1 MASRDE
7 RLPVPFD
14 LDGAAWERLCLRM
27 LRGHYQADLI
37 EVPAKVGG
45 DRGLDAFTRSGIA
58 YQCYAPQEP
67 LSPEQRYLKLRDK
80 MTGDVGKFIDNASDI
95 STLLGPVEIRTWVLL
110 TPQADD
116 RRLVAHAMSTLTPR
130 LREVALPY
138 CTDDITVVVHTHQ
151 DYASAYVSLV
161 EQRMAELV
169 LPQPGPPNFSAVESE
184 DVAAMRAKLEKVE
197 GLDVAAFLQVL
208 LGYFLTGR
216 DHRAH
221 IADHFTEL
229 DADLSERLLAL
240 ERRLEVEY
248 RLIGEAPH
256 RVLAQV
262 IAEAEERVHETLPSL
277 RETQRQAL
285 AYAQVA
291 EWLMRCPLDFVLTA
305 PA

>member
-1 MASRDE
+1 MGE
-7 RLPVPFD
+7 RLPVPFN
-14 LDGAAWERLCLRM
+14 LDGTGWERLCLRM

-45 DRGLDAFTRSGIA
+45 DKGLDAFTRSGIA
-58 YQCYAPQEP
+58 YQCYAPEEP
-67 LSPEQRYLKLRDK
+67 LSAEQRYLKLRDK
-80 MTGDVGKFIDNASDI
+80 MTGDIGKFIDNLSEI
-95 STLLGPVEIRTWVLL
+95 STLLGPVKISTWVLL

-130 LREVALPY
+130 LREAALPY
-138 CTDDITVVVHTHQ
+138 CTDDITAVVHTHQ
-151 DYASAYVSLV
+151 DYAGAYVSLV

-169 LPQPGPPNFSAVESE
+169 LPQPGPPDFNAVESD
-184 DVAAMRAKLEKVE
+184 DVATMRAKLEKVE
-197 GLDVAAFLQVL
+197 GLEVAAFLQLL
-208 LGYFLTGR
+208 LGYFLAGR

-229 DADLSERLLAL
+229 DADLNERLLAL

-248 RLIGEAPH
+248 RLTGEAPQ

-262 IAEAEERVHETLPSL
+262 IAEAEERVKETLPSL

-285 AYAQVA
+285 VYAQVA
-291 EWLMRCPLDFVLTA
+291 EWLMRCPLDFVVTA
-305 PA
+305 GA

>member
-1 MASRDE
+1 M
-7 RLPVPFD
+7 PFD
-14 LDGAAWERLCLRM
+14 LDGASWERLCLRM

-45 DRGLDAFTRSGIA
+45 DKGLDAFTRSGIV

-67 LSPEQRYLKLRDK
+67 LSAEQRYLKLRDK
-80 MTGDVGKFIDNASDI
+80 MTADVGKFIENASDI

-151 DYASAYVSLV
+151 DYANAYVSLV

-169 LPQPGPPNFSAVESE
+169 LPQPGPPDFSAVESE

-248 RLIGEAPH
+248 RLIGEAPQ

-262 IAEAEERVHETLPSL
+262 IAEAEERVQDTLPGL

-291 EWLMRCPLDFVLTA
+291 EWLMRCPLDFVTA